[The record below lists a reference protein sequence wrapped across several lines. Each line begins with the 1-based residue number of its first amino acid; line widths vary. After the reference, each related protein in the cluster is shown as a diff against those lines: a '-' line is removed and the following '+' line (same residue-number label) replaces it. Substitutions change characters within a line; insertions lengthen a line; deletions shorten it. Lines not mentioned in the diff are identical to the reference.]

1 MAIVQKII
9 YEGQR
14 PTQEQ
19 IAEIN
24 AAAKPPLTFD
34 EDCPALSPEL
44 LRKFSALAEL
54 QRKQSKQRIRKA

>member
-14 PTQEQ
+14 LTQEQ
-19 IAEIN
+19 ISEID
-24 AAAKPPLTFD
+24 AAAKRPLTFD
-34 EDCPALSPEL
+34 EDCPALSPDQ
-44 LRKFSALAEL
+44 LRKFSALAVL

>member
-24 AAAKPPLTFD
+24 AAAKRPLTFD
-34 EDCPALSPEL
+34 EDCPAFSPEQ

>member
-14 PTQEQ
+14 LTQEQ
-19 IAEIN
+19 ISEID
-24 AAAKPPLTFD
+24 AAAKRPLTFD
-34 EDCPALSPEL
+34 EDCPALSPEQ

>member
-24 AAAKPPLTFD
+24 AAAKRPLTFD
-34 EDCPALSPEL
+34 EDCPALSPEQ

>member
-24 AAAKPPLTFD
+24 AAAKRPLTFD
-34 EDCPALSPEL
+34 EDCHALSPEQ

>member
-14 PTQEQ
+14 LTPEQ
-19 IAEIN
+19 ISEID
-24 AAAKPPLTFD
+24 AAAKRPLTFD
-34 EDCPALSPEL
+34 EDCPALSPDQ

-54 QRKQSKQRIRKA
+54 QRKQRKQRIRKA